1 MASFL
6 ARLNYSLASKYILT
20 VNLRI
25 DGSSNFSKEHQ
36 WGTFPGV
43 SAAWRMN
50 EENWLKGYRLVEQPE
65 NSVQV
70 WDKPVMQATSPV
82 SILIIKF
89 HKAHLHLTEAW

>member
-20 VNLRI
+20 VNLRV

-36 WGTFPGV
+36 WGAFPGV

-50 EENWLKGYRLVEQPE
+50 EENWLKNIGWLSNLKLRAGVGQTG
-65 NSVQV
+65 N
-70 WDKPVMQATSPV
+70 AGTSPV